1 MLGNIFRLGI
11 KELRSLFADRML
23 LIIIVWAFTAGIYA
37 AATGMS
43 RELHNAPVAVVDFD
57 QSALTARI
65 VTGLRAPWF
74 LPPRQ
79 STLGEMDTLLDRGEV
94 SFAIVFPEHF
104 QRDFA
109 AGKRPA
115 VQVNID
121 ATNMGQSF
129 ISASYIRNIITEEL
143 QYEAGI
149 RSTDL
154 PLNLV
159 ARVRFNPNLNGLWF
173 GGVMEVINNIT
184 LLSIVLVGA
193 AFIREREHGT
203 LEHLLVMP
211 LSAFEIM
218 AGKVWANALVVLIA
232 ATLSLRFIVQLLMDI
247 PIAGSVGLFVAGA
260 ALYLFSTASIGIF
273 LGTLA
278 RSMPQFGLLIILVIL
293 PLQLLS
299 GGVTPR
305 ESMPLLVQQ
314 IMEAA
319 PTPHFISFAQA
330 VLFRGAGIE
339 LVWPQ
344 LLAIAGIGAIFFGIA
359 LARLRKTVAQ
369 AQ

>member
-94 SFAIVFPEHF
+94 SFAIVFPERF

-129 ISASYIRNIITEEL
+129 IGASYIRNIITEEL
-143 QYEAGI
+143 QYEAGV

-344 LLAIAGIGAIFFGIA
+344 LVTIAGIGTIFFGIA

>member
-57 QSALTARI
+57 QSALTDRI

-79 STLGEMDTLLDRGEV
+79 STLSEMDTLLDRGEV

-129 ISASYIRNIITEEL
+129 IGASYISNIITEEL

-149 RSTDL
+149 RSTQL
-154 PLNLV
+154 PLDLV
-159 ARVRFNPNLNGLWF
+159 TRVRFNPNLNGLWF

-232 ATLSLRFIVQLLMDI
+232 ATLSLRLIVQLLMDI
-247 PIAGSVGLFVAGA
+247 PLAGSVSLFIAGA

-305 ESMPLLVQQ
+305 ESMPQLVQQ
-314 IMEAA
+314 IMEVA

-330 VLFRGAGIE
+330 VLFRGAGID

-344 LLAIAGIGAIFFGIA
+344 LLRVAGIGVVFFVIA

-369 AQ
+369 TQ